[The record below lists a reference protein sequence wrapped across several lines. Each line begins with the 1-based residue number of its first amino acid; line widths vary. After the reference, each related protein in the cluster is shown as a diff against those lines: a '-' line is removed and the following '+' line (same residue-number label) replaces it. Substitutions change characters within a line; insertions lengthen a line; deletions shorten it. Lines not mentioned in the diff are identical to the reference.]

1 MKKLLIATAITM
13 SLITPAM
20 ASQTQKEQEHE
31 PLIGMGAGAAAG
43 ALVGGPVGAFA
54 GGILGLFIGKIEG
67 DKKDLKAQ
75 RAEISQQQQTI
86 VALQHKTSNYQELV
100 ASKQQLE
107 YQLEQLAQQ
116 RIESLLAMS
125 VQFRSGSA
133 DIEPHFAEQ
142 LIELAEV
149 MKQQPEVYLDLNGF
163 ADQRGDEENNLAL
176 SAKRANNVAAFLIKQ
191 GVDHTRLSTHGFGES
206 QSIAKQ
212 NAEDSFESNVF
223 DRRVTVHARLKE
235 QSQTANNQY

>member
-1 MKKLLIATAITM
+1 MKKALLVSVIALAL
-13 SLITPAM
+13 SNPAM
-20 ASQTQKEQEHE
+20 ATEKEFEKE
-31 PLIGMGAGAAAG
+31 PLIGFGAGATVG
-43 ALVGGPVGAFA
+43 AIVGGPVGALA
-54 GGILGLFIGKIEG
+54 GGIVGIFIGKIEG
-67 DKKDLKAQ
+67 DKVDIKEQ
-75 RAEISQQQQTI
+75 QAEISKQQQTI
-86 VALQHKTSNYQELV
+86 VALQHKTSDYQELV

-107 YQLEQLAQQ
+107 SQLERIAQQ
-116 RIESLLAMS
+116 RIDNLLAMS

-149 MKQQPEVYLDLNGF
+149 MKQQPEIYLDLNGF
-163 ADQRGDEENNLAL
+163 ADQRGDDENNLAL
-176 SAKRANNVAAFLIKQ
+176 STKRADNVAAFLIKQ
-191 GVDHTRLSTHGFGES
+191 GVDHNRLSTHGFGES

-223 DRRVTVHARLKE
+223 DRRVTVHARMQE